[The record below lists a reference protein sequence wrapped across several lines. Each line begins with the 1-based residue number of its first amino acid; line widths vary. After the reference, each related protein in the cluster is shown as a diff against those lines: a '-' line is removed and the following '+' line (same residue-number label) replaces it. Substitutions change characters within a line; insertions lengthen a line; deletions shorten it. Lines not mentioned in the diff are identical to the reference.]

1 LKLIIDA
8 GITNQ
13 VEMEQITR
21 HVHSAIQCPNNN
33 TSPPLIV
40 DGDTGYGGPGNMLR
54 TISSLSKAGAA
65 AITIEDQM
73 FPKKCTIAAGD
84 KIRIVSR
91 EEAVERVRGA
101 LGAREYAGV
110 DSWIVGRTDC
120 RLAYGFDEVV
130 ERCLVF
136 EELGAEIVYA
146 ENLQSVDEY
155 IRLREKLD
163 PRTVTMVAQVQ
174 ETKQSSGGDQKPLL
188 DIRNIGELGYDL
200 ALFGVTPLQC
210 VIGGK
215 LIVLSTRKCYTSD
228 PSNYAPLSIFSSNG
242 VCRPILCQPWN
253 HWWF

>member
-1 LKLIIDA
+1 VRFVVCLVCVHYLLASFSKLTKELELIIDA

-21 HVHSAIQCPNNN
+21 NVHSAIQTQNY

-91 EEAVERVRGA
+91 EEAVGRVRGA
-101 LGAREYAGV
+101 LGARENAGV
-110 DSWIVGRTDC
+110 DPWIVGRTDC

-130 ERCLVF
+130 ERCLLF
-136 EELGAEIVYA
+136 EELGAEVVYA
-146 ENLQSVDEY
+146 ENLQSIEEY
-155 IRLREKLD
+155 RRLREKLD
-163 PRTVTMVAQVQ
+163 RRTITLIAQVQ
-174 ETKQSSGGDQKPLL
+174 ETKESSGDEQCDKKPLL
-188 DIRNIGELGYDL
+188 DIRQIGDLGYDL

-215 LIVLSTRKCYTSD
+215 FIVLSSKCV
-228 PSNYAPLSIFSSNG
+228 SIN
-242 VCRPILCQPWN
+242 PKYI
-253 HWWF
+253 

>member
-1 LKLIIDA
+1 
-8 GITNQ
+8 
-13 VEMEQITR
+13 
-21 HVHSAIQCPNNN
+21 
-33 TSPPLIV
+33 
-40 DGDTGYGGPGNMLR
+40 MLR

-101 LGAREYAGV
+101 LGAREFAGV
-110 DSWIVGRTDC
+110 DTWIVGRTDC

-163 PRTVTMVAQVQ
+163 PRTVTIVAQVQ

-188 DIRNIGELGYDL
+188 DIRNIGELGYNL
-200 ALFGVTPLQC
+200 ALFGVTPFQC